1 MRRTFTLGLVL
12 LAVVLAAPGCLVLA
26 LDRFYDEPSIAFDE
40 RLLGSWRDADDNVTV
55 TVEKS
60 DWRSYRIQY
69 VHPTETGWLTGYLFK
84 QGNVTYLDLTPIRG
98 KDFGSFV
105 VPAHALVRV
114 TVGADARDVTV
125 TPLSFDWF
133 VRALAD
139 KTLPA
144 SLNPTRGER
153 DQILLAAT
161 QPQLQ
166 AWLAAR
172 TPTDPAFGVDA
183 VFRKQ

>member
-1 MRRTFTLGLVL
+1 VTL
-12 LAVVLAAPGCLVLA
+12 LALTVTAQACLVLG

-40 RLLGSWRDADDNVTV
+40 RLLGNWRDADDNVTV
-55 TVEKS
+55 TIERS

-69 VHPTETGWLTGYLFK
+69 VHPTETGALTGYLFK
-84 QGNVTYLDLTPIRG
+84 QGNVAYLDLTPIRG

-114 TVGADARDVTV
+114 TVGADPAEMTV

-133 VRALAD
+133 VRALAE

-144 SLNPTRGER
+144 SLKPTKGER

-161 QPQLQ
+161 RPELQ

-172 TPTDPAFGVDA
+172 PATDPAFGVDA
-183 VFRKQ
+183 VFKKQ